1 MNPSSVSITAPAVCL
16 AVLLSACGGGGR
28 GGDSGTLRLAL
39 TDAPACG
46 FDSVFITIEKV
57 RVHKSGSAME
67 QILAGWEEF
76 APAALPM
83 PVR

>member
-1 MNPSSVSITAPAVCL
+1 VFQPILVFNL
-16 AVLLSACGGGGR
+16 AGTSMHCSR
-28 GGDSGTLRLAL
+28 GSDTGTLRLAL

-46 FDSVFITIEKV
+46 FDTVFITIEKV